1 MMKAVRINTIS
12 GKTADLSAE
21 ALASLNAGLR
31 GEIITAE
38 HEQYA
43 AACMV
48 WNGLIAKKPGVLVRC
63 QDVAD
68 VIAAVRFAGEH
79 SLRVSV
85 RGGGHNVAGA
95 CLADDGFVIDL
106 SAMRSV
112 RVDPQRRVA
121 RVAGGARLGDLDQE
135 TQVFGLAAPV
145 GVVSATGVAGLTL
158 HGGTGWLLRK
168 HGLAIDNLLAVEVVT
183 ADGRLRR
190 ADQRQHEDLFW
201 AIRGGGG
208 NFGVVTSFE
217 FQLHPVGPQVWFS
230 VPMYP
235 LDRAPEVMAAFRKI
249 MGESPDELMAI
260 GVYWSAPAVP
270 EVPVQYHGAPV
281 VILLSCYTGP
291 FEQGEKAIAPLRTI
305 GTPIAD
311 LSGPM
316 RWLEVQKFLDGDYPD
331 GGMYYWKSIF
341 LDRLDEQVID
351 TLSRHAAG
359 RPSSLSSI
367 DIWTLGRAMGRV
379 SETATA
385 FYKRDAPYMIGIEAN
400 WTAAEDSD
408 ANIDWARKLYQ
419 DLREYTRGGE
429 YLNFPG
435 FFENRENQLAGAYGA
450 NLPRLQ
456 AVKATY
462 DPENLF
468 AGAVNIQ
475 PA

>member
-1 MMKAVRINTIS
+1 MMKAVRMNTIS
-12 GKTADLSAE
+12 GKTADLSTE